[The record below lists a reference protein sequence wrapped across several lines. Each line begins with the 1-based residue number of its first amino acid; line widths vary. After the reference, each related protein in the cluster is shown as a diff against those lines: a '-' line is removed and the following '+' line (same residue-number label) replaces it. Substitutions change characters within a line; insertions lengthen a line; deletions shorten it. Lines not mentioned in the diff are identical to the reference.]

1 MEILQNLLGA
11 LKYLLYAVVVL
22 SLLVWLFF
30 NYAPAFGGKPDE
42 HSTQRMVHSK
52 NFRAGKFVNLV
63 STQVSTSS
71 GERKTSIFDWIL
83 TPDGKN
89 PSKPLPSESFDRD
102 SLTEGKFVWLGHSTL
117 LMKTSG
123 VVIMTDPVFNRASPV
138 PLIGNPFSLQNP
150 IVIDDLPAVDAVI
163 ISHDHYDHLD
173 YQAITDLSEHV
184 DHFFVPLGVK
194 AHLQRWGV
202 NGERISELDWYDSE
216 LYRGLKLTLA
226 PARHF
231 SGRRFSNRNGTLW
244 GSWVIDS
251 KTLSAYFSGDGG
263 YSETF
268 KIIGEKYGPF
278 DIAFMENG
286 AYNINWAKIHMM
298 PEQTVQ
304 ASIDLNARVLF
315 PIHWSKFDLSVH
327 PWDEPVIRITAEAK
341 RRGVTVATPLI
352 GEVFD
357 LEHLPQAH
365 WWEALRTET
374 DQSVINGNNQ
384 KLLQE

>member
-1 MEILQNLLGA
+1 MEILQNLLVT
-11 LKYLLYAVVVL
+11 LRYLLYAAAVL
-22 SLLVWLFF
+22 SLLVWLFL
-30 NYAPAFGGKPDE
+30 NYAPVFGGKPDKD
-42 HSTQRMVHSK
+42 STRRMTHSK
-52 NFRAGKFVNLV
+52 NFSGGKFVNLV
-63 STQVSTSS
+63 STRVSTSS
-71 GERKTSIFDWIL
+71 GKRKISIFDWIF
-83 TPDGKN
+83 TRDGKN
-89 PSKPLPSESFDRD
+89 PANPLPSEPFDRD
-102 SLTEGKFVWLGHSTL
+102 SLIEGKFVWLGHSTL

-150 IVIDDLPAVDAVI
+150 IAIDDLPTVDVVI

-173 YQAITDLSEHV
+173 YQAITDLSGQV
-184 DHFFVPLGVK
+184 DRFFVPLGVK

-202 NGERISELDWYDSE
+202 DGERISELDWYESE

-231 SGRRFSNRNGTLW
+231 SGRRFSDRNDTLW

-251 KTLSAYFSGDGG
+251 KTLTAYFSGDGG

-268 KIIGEKYGPF
+268 KIIGDKYGPF

-286 AYNINWAKIHMM
+286 AYNLNWANIHMM
-298 PEQTVQ
+298 PEQAVQ

-327 PWDEPVIRITAEAK
+327 PWDEPAIRITAEAK
-341 RRGVTVATPLI
+341 RRDVTIATPLI

-357 LEHLPQAH
+357 LEKLPQAH
-365 WWEALRTET
+365 WWEALRTQIDEP
-374 DQSVINGNNQ
+374 VMAGNH
-384 KLLQE
+384 E

>member
-1 MEILQNLLGA
+1 
-11 LKYLLYAVVVL
+11 
-22 SLLVWLFF
+22 
-30 NYAPAFGGKPDE
+30 
-42 HSTQRMVHSK
+42 
-52 NFRAGKFVNLV
+52 
-63 STQVSTSS
+63 
-71 GERKTSIFDWIL
+71 
-83 TPDGKN
+83 
-89 PSKPLPSESFDRD
+89 
-102 SLTEGKFVWLGHSTL
+102 
-117 LMKTSG
+117 MKTSG

-138 PLIGNPFSLQNP
+138 VLIGNPFSLQNP
-150 IVIDDLPAVDAVI
+150 IAIDDLPTVDAVI

-173 YQAITDLSEHV
+173 YQAITDLSERV
-184 DHFFVPLGVK
+184 DRFFVPLGVK

-202 NGERISELDWYDSE
+202 NGERISELDWYESE

-231 SGRRFSNRNGTLW
+231 SGRRFSNRNETLW

-268 KIIGEKYGPF
+268 KTIGEKYGPF

-286 AYNINWAKIHMM
+286 AYNLNWANIHMM

-327 PWDEPVIRITAEAK
+327 PWDEPAIRITAEAK
-341 RRGVTVATPLI
+341 RRDVTVATPLI

-357 LEHLPQAH
+357 LEKLPQVH
-365 WWEALRTET
+365 WWEALRTES
-374 DQSVINGNNQ
+374 DRLVISGNSQ
-384 KLLQE
+384 KVLQE

>member
-1 MEILQNLLGA
+1 MEILQNLLVA
-11 LKYLLYAVVVL
+11 LKYLLYAAVVL
-22 SLLVWLFF
+22 SLLVWLFL

-42 HSTQRMVHSK
+42 DSTQRMTNSK
-52 NFRAGKFVNLV
+52 NFSDGKFSNLV

-71 GERKTSIFDWIL
+71 GRGKISIFDWIFP
-83 TPDGKN
+83 PDGKN
-89 PSKPLPSESFDRD
+89 PAKPLPSESFDRN
-102 SLTEGKFVWLGHSTL
+102 SFTEGKFVWLGHSTL

-138 PLIGNPFSLQNP
+138 VLIGNPFSLQNP
-150 IVIDDLPAVDAVI
+150 IAIDDLPAVDAVI

-173 YQAITDLSEHV
+173 YQAIKDLSERV
-184 DHFFVPLGVK
+184 DRFFVPLGVK

-202 NGERISELDWYDSE
+202 TGERISELDWYESE

-231 SGRRFSNRNGTLW
+231 SGRRFSNRNETLW

-251 KTLSAYFSGDGG
+251 KALKAYFSGDGG

-268 KIIGEKYGPF
+268 KIIGDKYGPF

-286 AYNINWAKIHMM
+286 AYNLNWANSHMM

-315 PIHWSKFDLSVH
+315 PIHWSKFDLSIH
-327 PWDEPVIRITAEAK
+327 PWDEPAIRITAEAK
-341 RRGVTVATPLI
+341 RRDVTVATPLI

-357 LEHLPQAH
+357 LEKLPQVH
-365 WWEALRTET
+365 WWEALRAQVDGPVMTG
-374 DQSVINGNNQ
+374 INQ
-384 KLLQE
+384 

>member
-1 MEILQNLLGA
+1 MEILHNLLVA
-11 LKYLLYAVVVL
+11 LKYLLYAAVVL
-22 SLLVWLFF
+22 SLLVGLFL

-42 HSTQRMVHSK
+42 DSIQRMTHSK
-52 NFRAGKFVNLV
+52 NFRAGKFSNLV

-71 GERKTSIFDWIL
+71 GRGKISIFDWIFP
-83 TPDGKN
+83 PDGKN
-89 PSKPLPSESFDRD
+89 PAKPLPSESFDRE
-102 SLTEGKFVWLGHSTL
+102 SFTEGKFVWLGHSTL

-138 PLIGNPFSLQNP
+138 VLIGNPFSLQNP
-150 IVIDDLPAVDAVI
+150 IAIDDLPAVDAVI

-173 YQAITDLSEHV
+173 YQAIKDLSERV
-184 DHFFVPLGVK
+184 DRFFVPLGVK

-202 NGERISELDWYDSE
+202 NGERISELDWYESE

-226 PARHF
+226 PAHHF
-231 SGRRFSNRNGTLW
+231 SGRRFSNRNETLW

-251 KTLSAYFSGDGG
+251 KALKAYFSGDGG
-263 YSETF
+263 YSDTF
-268 KIIGEKYGPF
+268 KIIGDKYGPF

-286 AYNINWAKIHMM
+286 AYNLNWANSHMM

-315 PIHWSKFDLSVH
+315 PIHWSKFDLSIH
-327 PWDEPVIRITAEAK
+327 PWDEPAIRITAEAK
-341 RRGVTVATPLI
+341 RRDVTVATPLI

-357 LEHLPQAH
+357 LEKLPQVH
-365 WWEALRTET
+365 WWEALRAQVDGAVMT
-374 DQSVINGNNQ
+374 GNNQ
-384 KLLQE
+384 